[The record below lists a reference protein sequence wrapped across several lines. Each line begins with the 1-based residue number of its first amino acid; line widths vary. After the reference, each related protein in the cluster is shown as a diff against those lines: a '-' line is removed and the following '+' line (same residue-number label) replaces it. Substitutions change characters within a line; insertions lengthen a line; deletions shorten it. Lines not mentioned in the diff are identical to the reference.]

1 MRCRPVAA
9 TLQGTL
15 RHETAQLMQ
24 ASADA
29 VKHLNAGHVDS
40 VQVPFPMCTCAEYFI
55 TAAPAAHAPFLAP
68 CFLQTSGRAG
78 SLLYDPPT

>member
-15 RHETAQLMQ
+15 RHETARMMQ

-29 VKHLNAGHVDS
+29 VKHLDAGHVDS
-40 VQVPFPMCTCAEYFI
+40 VQVPFPLCTFAEFI
-55 TAAPAAHAPFLAP
+55 TAAPAAHAPFLVP

-78 SLLYDPPT
+78 SLLDDPPT